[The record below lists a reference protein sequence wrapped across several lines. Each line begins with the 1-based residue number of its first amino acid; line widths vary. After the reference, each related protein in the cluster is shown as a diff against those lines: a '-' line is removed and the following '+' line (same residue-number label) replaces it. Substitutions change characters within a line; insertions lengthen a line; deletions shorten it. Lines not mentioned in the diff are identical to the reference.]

1 MTIRITAHDR
11 HGVAHA
17 LETEA
22 GETVMST
29 LRDAGLPIEAACGGC
44 CSCATCHVY
53 VDPAW
58 LTAVGP
64 RNEGEE
70 ELLQMSE
77 HLDPTSSRL
86 GCQIRLADAHDGLVV
101 TIAPEE

>member
-1 MTIRITAHDR
+1 MTIKITAFDR

-17 LETEA
+17 LDAEA
-22 GETVMST
+22 GNTVMAT

-44 CSCATCHVY
+44 CSCATCHVFI
-53 VDPAW
+53 DDSW
-58 LTAVGP
+58 REAVGP

-77 HLDPTSSRL
+77 HIDEARSRL
-86 GCQIRLADAHDGLVV
+86 GCQITLADKHDGLVV

>member
-1 MTIRITAHDR
+1 LTIRITAHDR

-17 LETEA
+17 LEA
-22 GETVMST
+22 QSGDTVMAT

-53 VDPAW
+53 IDASW
-58 LTAVGP
+58 REAVGS
-64 RNEGEE
+64 RGEAE
-70 ELLQMSE
+70 DELLQMSE
-77 HLDPTSSRL
+77 HLDESSSRL
-86 GCQIRLADAHDGLVV
+86 GCQIRLADTHDGLVV

>member
-1 MTIRITAHDR
+1 LSITITANDR
-11 HGVAHA
+11 HGEPHVLTAEPGA
-17 LETEA
+17 
-22 GETVMST
+22 TVMET

-53 VDPAW
+53 VDAAW
-58 LTAVGP
+58 RDAVGP
-64 RNEGEE
+64 RNDGEE

-77 HLDPTSSRL
+77 HIDEDRSRL
-86 GCQIRLADAHDGLVV
+86 GCQIRLSDAHDGLVV